1 MFERMGVPT
10 GINLDTL
17 VAVAREG
24 ASLPGGT
31 PGGSCTTGGPGSG
44 STCGGMYGYLFCGRI
59 IRGSLIG
66 SLPIVNERIDDPSY
80 APAPTPSQQGASI
93 S

>member
-31 PGGSCTTGGPGSG
+31 PGGRVRDALTARPETG
-44 STCGGMYGYLFCGRI
+44 
-59 IRGSLIG
+59 
-66 SLPIVNERIDDPSY
+66 
-80 APAPTPSQQGASI
+80 PATVP
-93 S
+93 